1 MAVRSDTKQPLTAP
15 PSPLVLCFAA
25 LLVALFA
32 VSFAVGRLVGPVA
45 PGMHRTA
52 PGTAPAD
59 ERDMGG
65 MTMPGGHR

>member
-1 MAVRSDTKQPLTAP
+1 MSPSSPKPPVTAL

-25 LLVALFA
+25 FLAALFA
-32 VSFAVGRLVGPVA
+32 VSFAVGRLAGPVA
-45 PGMHRTA
+45 PGIHRTA

-65 MTMPGGHR
+65 MTMPGEHR